1 MPEPIRRTIN
11 GHTVVIRLFKI
22 TGDWKILVDQDSDD
36 AVTMVHYEPTL
47 EAAEAWAERFC
58 DENPAPPAGPAS

>member
-1 MPEPIRRTIN
+1 
-11 GHTVVIRLFKI
+11 LFKI

-58 DENPAPPAGPAS
+58 NENPAPPAGPAS